1 MLRGHLVTDRTILI
15 VGGGFAGMALAI
27 RLRAMGWS
35 VDLIEIDPDWRVYGA
50 GISITGPTYRACR
63 RLGIADEVISQGY
76 GSHGG
81 VRICAPNGH
90 IVAEIPAQPIEPGLP
105 TAGGIMRPVL
115 HDIMSSRTRDCG
127 ASVRL
132 GVTLKGLVEVGNA
145 VQANTS
151 DGQTRDYALVV
162 GADGVF
168 SEMRRLIFPLAAE
181 PRYTGQ
187 YCWRLVA
194 PRPPEIDGVYFYVA
208 GPVTAGLMPT
218 SDTQMYMFLLQ
229 AEASKVRIDEST
241 QWRRLKELMAPF
253 SGPLGSLRE
262 GLSASSEIICRP
274 LEAILLPRPWHRGR
288 VLLIGDAAHAT
299 TPHLA
304 SGAGIA
310 IEDALVLSEELA
322 RGADVPEVL
331 RRFEERRW
339 ERCRLVVE
347 NSVRIGQME
356 QTHADPA
363 VLKALMTESEAALRQ
378 DI

>member
-1 MLRGHLVTDRTILI
+1 MLI

-27 RLRAMGWS
+27 RMRERDWS
-35 VDLIEIDPDWRVYGA
+35 VDLVEIDPEWRVYGA
-50 GISITGPTYRACR
+50 GISITGPTYRAAR
-63 RLGIADEVISQGY
+63 RLGIAEELISRGY

-90 IVAEIPAQPIEPGLP
+90 IVAEIPAHPIESGLP

-115 HDIMSSRTRDCG
+115 HDIMSTRTR
-127 ASVRL
+127 ASGSRVRL
-132 GVTLKGLVEVGNA
+132 GVTLKSYTETDDGIRVE
-145 VQANTS
+145 TS
-151 DGQTRDYALVV
+151 DGETNEYLLVV
-162 GADGVF
+162 AADGAFSKMRNLVF
-168 SEMRRLIFPLAAE
+168 PAA
-181 PRYTGQ
+181 PPPQYTGQ

-194 PRPPEIDGVYFYVA
+194 ERPPEIEGIHFYMA

-218 SDTQMYMFLLQ
+218 SETQMYMFLLQ
-229 AEASKVRIDEST
+229 VEPKKVWIDEAT
-241 QWRRLKELMAPF
+241 QWQRLKEIMAPF
-253 SGPLGSLRE
+253 SGLLGTLRE
-262 GLSASSEIICRP
+262 GLSATSAIICRP

-288 VLLIGDAAHAT
+288 VMLIGDAVHAT

-304 SGAGIA
+304 SGAGIS

-322 RGADVPEVL
+322 AGDDVPQALE
-331 RRFEERRW
+331 RFEERRW

-356 QTHADPA
+356 QTHADPVA
-363 VLKALMTESEAALRQ
+363 LKALMTESEVALRQ